1 MQHILYIYYGHK
13 SGGAMMKNIF
23 KGMLIGIANIIPGV
37 SGGTMAV
44 SMGIYDRL
52 ISCISHPFKD
62 LKNNILFLLP
72 IALGMGI
79 AIIASAFGIDYLF
92 EAFPLQTNLLFIG
105 LIMGSLPAIYGKV
118 KAVTMRVGHIL
129 AAVIFFA
136 VVVGTAFMNDS
147 GGGYVDLR
155 PTVSGVVLLFLV
167 GVLASA
173 TMVIPG
179 VSGSMMLL
187 LLGYY
192 NPILDTIKA
201 FFVAVL
207 GMDFVTLF
215 DTVLILAPFGIG
227 VLVGMVAI
235 AKIIEVVFER
245 FPSYAYW
252 GIIGLLFGSPIAILM
267 VGTFYEITIMG
278 IVTGVIALAC
288 GLLISNKLG
297 EK

>member
-1 MQHILYIYYGHK
+1 MLR
-13 SGGAMMKNIF
+13 NIC

-62 LKNNILFLLP
+62 FKNNLLFLIP
-72 IALGMGI
+72 IALGMGV

-92 EAFPLQTNLLFIG
+92 ETFPLQTNLLFIG

-118 KAVTMRVGHIL
+118 KAVTMRMGHIL
-129 AAVIFFA
+129 SAVIFFA
-136 VVVGTAFMNDS
+136 VVVGMAMMNGN
-147 GGGYVDLR
+147 GGGYVELE
-155 PTVSGVVLLFLV
+155 PTVIGMILLFMI
-167 GVLASA
+167 GILASA

-201 FFVAVL
+201 FFVAL
-207 GMDFVTLF
+207 LELELPALF
-215 DTVLILAPFGIG
+215 GTVLIMTPFGMS
-227 VLVGMVAI
+227 VLVGTVAI

-245 FPSYAYW
+245 YPTYAYW
-252 GIIGLLFGSPIAILM
+252 GIIGLLFGSPITILM
-267 VGTFYEITIMG
+267 VGTFRKFTVVG
-278 IVTGVIALAC
+278 ILTGIIALAC
-288 GLLISNKLG
+288 GLFISNKLG

>member
-1 MQHILYIYYGHK
+1 ML
-13 SGGAMMKNIF
+13 KNIC
-23 KGMLIGIANIIPGV
+23 KGALIGIANIIPGV

-44 SMGIYDRL
+44 SMGIYDKL

-62 LKNNILFLLP
+62 IKSNFLFLIP

-92 EAFPLQTNLLFIG
+92 ESFPLQTNLLFIG

-118 KAVTMRVGHIL
+118 KAVTMRMGHIL

-136 VVVGTAFMNDS
+136 VVVGMAMMNGS
-147 GGGYVDLR
+147 GGGYVALE
-155 PTVSGVVLLFLV
+155 PTVTGITLLFLV

-207 GMDFVTLF
+207 GLDFPALF
-215 DTVLILAPFGIG
+215 GIVLILVPFGVG
-227 VLVGMVAI
+227 VLAGTIVI
-235 AKIIEVVFER
+235 AKIIEVIFER
-245 FPSYAYW
+245 YPTYAYW
-252 GIIGLLFGSPIAILM
+252 GIIGLLFGSPVAILM
-267 VGTFYEITIMG
+267 VGTFYEVTITG
-278 IVTGVIALAC
+278 IVTGIIALSC
-288 GLLISNKLG
+288 GLFISNKLG

>member
-1 MQHILYIYYGHK
+1 ML
-13 SGGAMMKNIF
+13 KNIC

-44 SMGIYDRL
+44 SMGIYDKL
-52 ISCISHPFKD
+52 IRCISHPLKD
-62 LKNNILFLLP
+62 FKNNLLFLAP
-72 IALGMGI
+72 IAVGMGI

-92 EAFPLQTNLLFIG
+92 ETFPLQTNLLFIG

-118 KAVTMRVGHIL
+118 KAVTMRLGHVF

-136 VVVGTAFMNDS
+136 IVVGMAVLNGS
-147 GGGYVDLR
+147 GGSYVQLEANA
-155 PTVSGVVLLFLV
+155 VGMILLFLV
-167 GVLASA
+167 GVVASA

-207 GMDFVTLF
+207 DFDFSALVG
-215 DTVLILAPFGIG
+215 TVLLLAPFGIG

-235 AKIIEVVFER
+235 AKIIEIVFER
-245 FPSYAYW
+245 FPTYAYW
-252 GIIGLLFGSPIAILM
+252 AIIGLLFGSPIAILM
-267 VGTFYEITIMG
+267 VGTFYEINLVS
-278 IVTGVIALAC
+278 IVTGVMALLC

>member
-1 MQHILYIYYGHK
+1 ML
-13 SGGAMMKNIF
+13 KNVC

-52 ISCISHPFKD
+52 IHCISHPFKD

-92 EAFPLQTNLLFIG
+92 ETFPLQTNLLFIG
-105 LIMGSLPAIYGKV
+105 LIMGSLPPIYGKV
-118 KAVTMRVGHIL
+118 KESTMSLGHIL
-129 AAVIFFA
+129 SAVIFVA
-136 VVVGTAFMNDS
+136 VVVGMAMMNGS
-147 GGGYVDLR
+147 GGGYVKLE
-155 PTVSGVVLLFLV
+155 PTVIGMTALFFV
-167 GVLASA
+167 GVIASA

-201 FFVAVL
+201 FFSAVL
-207 GMDFVTLF
+207 GFDFPALIAA
-215 DTVLILAPFGIG
+215 VLLLMPFGIG
-227 VLVGMVAI
+227 VLAGMAAI
-235 AKIIEVVFER
+235 AKMIEVVFAR
-245 FPSYAYW
+245 YPLYAYW

-267 VGTFYEITIMG
+267 VGTFYEITITG
-278 IVTGVIALAC
+278 ILTAGMAFLC
-288 GLLISNKLG
+288 GLLISGKLG
-297 EK
+297 ET

>member
-1 MQHILYIYYGHK
+1 ML
-13 SGGAMMKNIF
+13 KNTC

-62 LKNNILFLLP
+62 FKNNILFLIL

-92 EAFPLQTNLLFIG
+92 ETFPLQTNLLFIG

-118 KAVTMRVGHIL
+118 KTVTMRMGHIL

-136 VVVGTAFMNDS
+136 VVVGMAMMNGS
-147 GGGYVDLR
+147 GGSYVELE
-155 PTVSGVVLLFLV
+155 PTVTGMILLFLV
-167 GVLASA
+167 GVIASA

-207 GMDFVTLF
+207 DFDFPALF
-215 DTVLILAPFGIG
+215 GTVLILAPFGVG
-227 VLVGMVAI
+227 VLAGMVLI
-235 AKIIEVVFER
+235 AKIIEVIFER
-245 FPSYAYW
+245 YPTYAYW
-252 GIIGLLFGSPIAILM
+252 AIIGLLFGSPIAILM
-267 VGTFYEITIMG
+267 VGTFREITLIG
-278 IVTGVIALAC
+278 VLTGVIALAC
-288 GLLISNKLG
+288 GLFISNKLG

>member
-1 MQHILYIYYGHK
+1 ML
-13 SGGAMMKNIF
+13 KNIC

-62 LKNNILFLLP
+62 FKNNLLFLIP

-92 EAFPLQTNLLFIG
+92 ETFPLQTNLLFIG

-118 KAVTMRVGHIL
+118 KAVTMRMGHIL

-136 VVVGTAFMNDS
+136 VVVGMTMMNGS
-147 GGGYVDLR
+147 GGGYVNLE
-155 PTVSGVVLLFLV
+155 PTVSGIILLFLV

-201 FFVAVL
+201 FFVALL
-207 GMDFVTLF
+207 GLNFFALF
-215 DTVLILAPFGIG
+215 HTMLILAPFGMG
-227 VLVGMVAI
+227 VIVGMVAI

-245 FPSYAYW
+245 YPTYAYW
-252 GIIGLLFGSPIAILM
+252 GIIGLLLGSPVAILI
-267 VGTFYEITIMG
+267 VGTFDKITIMG
-278 IVTGVIALAC
+278 IVTGIIALGC
-288 GLLISNKLG
+288 GLFISNKLG

>member
-1 MQHILYIYYGHK
+1 ML
-13 SGGAMMKNIF
+13 KNIC

-62 LKNNILFLLP
+62 FKNNLLFLIP
-72 IALGMGI
+72 IVLGMGI

-92 EAFPLQTNLLFIG
+92 ATFPLQTNLLFIG
-105 LIMGSLPAIYGKV
+105 LIMGSLPTIYGKV
-118 KAVTMRVGHIL
+118 KTVTMRVGHIL
-129 AAVIFFA
+129 ATAIFFA
-136 VVVGTAFMNDS
+136 VVVGMAMLNGS
-147 GGGYVDLR
+147 GGSYANLE
-155 PTVSGVVLLFLV
+155 PTVTGVILLFLV

-192 NPILDTIKA
+192 NPILDTIKE
-201 FFVAVL
+201 FFVSVMSL
-207 GMDFVTLF
+207 DFAGVFATAL
-215 DTVLILAPFGIG
+215 LLAPFGIG
-227 VLVGMVAI
+227 VLAGMVAI
-235 AKIIEVVFER
+235 AKMIEVIFAR
-245 FPSYAYW
+245 YPSCAYW

-267 VGTFYEITIMG
+267 VGEFYKVTIAG
-278 IVTGVIALAC
+278 VVTGIIAFVC
-288 GLLISNKLG
+288 GLFISNKLG

>member
-1 MQHILYIYYGHK
+1 ML
-13 SGGAMMKNIF
+13 KNIC

-52 ISCISHPFKD
+52 IHCISHPFKD
-62 LKNNILFLLP
+62 LKNNFLFLVP

-92 EAFPLQTNLLFIG
+92 ETFPLQTNLLFIG

-118 KAVTMRVGHIL
+118 KASTVRIGHIL
-129 AAVIFFA
+129 AALIFFA
-136 VVVGTAFMNDS
+136 VVVGMAMMNGAGS
-147 GGGYVDLR
+147 SYVQLE
-155 PTVSGVVLLFLV
+155 PNVTGMILLFLV

-192 NPILDTIKA
+192 NPILDTIKG
-201 FFVAVL
+201 FFVAML
-207 GMDFVTLF
+207 GLDFPALF
-215 DTVLILAPFGIG
+215 STMLILVPFGVG
-227 VLVGMVAI
+227 VLVGMVVI
-235 AKIIEVVFER
+235 AQMIEVVFER
-245 FPSYAYW
+245 YPTYAYW

-267 VGTFYEITIMG
+267 VGTFYEITIVG
-278 IVTGVIALAC
+278 IVTGVIAFAC
-288 GLLISNKLG
+288 GLFISNKLG

>member
-1 MQHILYIYYGHK
+1 
-13 SGGAMMKNIF
+13 MKNIF

>member
-1 MQHILYIYYGHK
+1 ML
-13 SGGAMMKNIF
+13 KNVC

-52 ISCISHPFKD
+52 IHCISHPFKD

-92 EAFPLQTNLLFIG
+92 ETFPLQTNLLFIG
-105 LIMGSLPAIYGKV
+105 LIMGSLPSIYGKV
-118 KAVTMRVGHIL
+118 KESTMRLGHIF
-129 AAVIFFA
+129 AAVIFFS
-136 VVVGTAFMNDS
+136 VVVGMAMMNGS
-147 GGGYVDLR
+147 GETYVKLE
-155 PTVSGVVLLFLV
+155 PTVMGMTALFFV
-167 GVLASA
+167 GVIASA

-201 FFVAVL
+201 FFSAVL
-207 GMDFVTLF
+207 GFDFPALF
-215 DTVLILAPFGIG
+215 AAVLLLMPFGIG
-227 VLVGMVAI
+227 VLAGMAAI
-235 AKIIEVVFER
+235 AKMIEVVFAR
-245 FPSYAYW
+245 YPLYAYW

-267 VGTFYEITIMG
+267 VGTFYEITITG
-278 IVTGVIALAC
+278 ILTAGMAFLC
-288 GLLISNKLG
+288 GLLISGKLG
-297 EK
+297 ET

>member
-1 MQHILYIYYGHK
+1 MF
-13 SGGAMMKNIF
+13 KNIC

-44 SMGIYDRL
+44 SMGIYDKL
-52 ISCISHPFKD
+52 IHCISHPFKD
-62 LKNNILFLLP
+62 LKNNILFVLP

-92 EAFPLQTNLLFIG
+92 ESFPLQTNLLFIG

-118 KAVTMRVGHIL
+118 KTTTMRLGHIL
-129 AAVIFFA
+129 ASVIFFA
-136 VVVGTAFMNDS
+136 VVVGMAVMNGT
-147 GGGYVDLR
+147 GGGYVQLE
-155 PTVSGVVLLFLV
+155 PTMIGIVLLFLV

-201 FFVAVL
+201 FFVAVVGL
-207 GMDFVTLF
+207 DFSSLLP
-215 DTVLILAPFGIG
+215 TVVILMPFGIG
-227 VLVGMVAI
+227 VLVGMVVI
-235 AKIIEVVFER
+235 AKIIEIVFER
-245 FPSYAYW
+245 FPTYAYW
-252 GIIGLLFGSPIAILM
+252 AIIGLLFGSPIAILM
-267 VGTFYEITIMG
+267 VGTFSEMTI
-278 IVTGVIALAC
+278 ISVITGVVALLC
-288 GLLISNKLG
+288 GLFISNKLG

>member
-1 MQHILYIYYGHK
+1 ML
-13 SGGAMMKNIF
+13 KNIC

-52 ISCISHPFKD
+52 IHCISHPFKD
-62 LKNNILFLLP
+62 LKKNLLFLFP

-79 AIIASAFGIDYLF
+79 AIIASAFGIDFLF
-92 EAFPLQTNLLFIG
+92 ETFPLQTNLLFIG
-105 LIMGSLPAIYGKV
+105 LILGSLPAIYGNV
-118 KAVTMRVGHIL
+118 KTITLRLGHIL
-129 AAVIFFA
+129 ASVIFFA
-136 VVVGTAFMNDS
+136 AVVGMAVLNGA
-147 GGGYVDLR
+147 GGTYVQLEA
-155 PTVSGVVLLFLV
+155 TVIGMILLFWV
-167 GVLASA
+167 GVAASA

-207 GMDFVTLF
+207 NLDFPALF
-215 DTVLILAPFGIG
+215 GTILILAPFGVG

-235 AKIIEVVFER
+235 AKVIEIVFER
-245 FPSYAYW
+245 FPTYAYW
-252 GIIGLLFGSPIAILM
+252 AIIGLLVGSPIAILM
-267 VGTFYEITIMG
+267 VGTFHEISL
-278 IVTGVIALAC
+278 VSVATGALALLC
-288 GLLISNKLG
+288 GLFISNKLG
-297 EK
+297 EN